1 MIAIRL
7 AGGLGNQMFN
17 YAFAKF
23 LQKHGYKVVVD
34 ISWFPSEGKKHS
46 EGKRIRCLFA
56 WSIFCL
62 PLCARGASR
71 DFARF

>member
-1 MIAIRL
+1 MIVIKL

-34 ISWFPSEGKKHS
+34 ISWFPGEGKKNSEGKSAK
-46 EGKRIRCLFA
+46 
-56 WSIFCL
+56 
-62 PLCARGASR
+62 
-71 DFARF
+71 

>member
-1 MIAIRL
+1 MIVIKL

-34 ISWFPSEGKKHS
+34 ISWFQSEGKKHS
-46 EGKRIRCLFA
+46 EGKKRKIALGGGALEILNFKVFHSHCL
-56 WSIFCL
+56 
-62 PLCARGASR
+62 
-71 DFARF
+71 